1 MRRNTRDDMYDTDS
15 VGGKFCQL
23 DHSLPN
29 ESCNNSQVTSPISSF
44 NLFPERQVFPKED
57 PEGRYQ
63 YPWQREYSILRKNI
77 SGSRF
82 RSFCKSMLSEGETQ
96 NQTELSNKTSSE
108 THHALKS
115 PPLVKEMMKK
125 MASHPTGSIPTEQ
138 ESQKHVKSVK
148 KQLPMTNERIA
159 QNQRFSWYSDYKSFS
174 QSPPKPP
181 RCLQAGNVCKQTK
194 DFGIQNDNLIE
205 EVQEDKTDHNS
216 SFLDGA
222 VVAGVGNG
230 SVDSGTSSPHQSYLV
245 VVAIDFGTTYSGYA
259 FSFTH
264 DPDNIHMMRKWEGG
278 DPGIITQK
286 TPTILLMT
294 AEGDFHSF
302 GYTAR
307 DFYHDMDP
315 QEARKWLYF
324 EKFKMTL
331 HSIENL
337 SRETRITATNGKSM
351 PALTIFAHALRYFK
365 EHALQELSDQS
376 ATRLLDDDV
385 RWVVTVPAIWRQPA
399 KQFMRAAAYQA
410 GIASPDFPEQLL
422 IALEPEAASIYCRK
436 LRVYQLVPSEPSP
449 QKLIQKPNNGAM
461 EPVVTETNGIR
472 YSVIDCG
479 GGTVDIT
486 VHELL
491 DQQGTLKELHKAT
504 GGPYGSVGIDK
515 EFLTLLDNIFGEEI
529 MLQYRTKRPAGFVD
543 LMIAFEARKRNASP
557 YKDNPLNISL
567 PFSFIDF
574 YKKTK
579 GYSVET
585 AIRKF
590 NDPNIKW
597 SSQGM
602 LRLNQE
608 AMLRLFQSTI
618 NAIKGQITEVLDRI
632 PKIAYLFLVG
642 GFAESQV
649 LQYAIRGSFSH
660 RLKVVIPQGVSLA
673 ILRGAVLFGL
683 DPGIVNIRRSRMT
696 YGVGVLNR
704 FVHGYH
710 LPEKM
715 VVKDGVEWCTDV
727 FDRFVLADQSVAQG
741 DVVVRSYAPARSSQS
756 KSVIHIFSSSSHNV
770 RYVTD
775 EGVKKCGTLVL
786 DLPRSTAEIRG
797 AKREIQTRMMFG
809 ETEIKVTALDVATGK
824 CVRAEIDFLS

>member
-1 MRRNTRDDMYDTDS
+1 
-15 VGGKFCQL
+15 
-23 DHSLPN
+23 
-29 ESCNNSQVTSPISSF
+29 
-44 NLFPERQVFPKED
+44 
-57 PEGRYQ
+57 
-63 YPWQREYSILRKNI
+63 
-77 SGSRF
+77 
-82 RSFCKSMLSEGETQ
+82 MLSETETQ
-96 NQTELSNKTSSE
+96 TSIEFLRKTDSE
-108 THHALKS
+108 PTQALKS

-125 MASHPTGSIPTEQ
+125 MASYPSGSSTIEN
-138 ESQKHVKSVK
+138 ESYNQSSKNIK
-148 KQLPMTNERIA
+148 KQIPVTSENVNR
-159 QNQRFSWYSDYKSFS
+159 NQRFLWYNQKQFS

-181 RCLQAGNVCKQTK
+181 RYLQAGKAGKETR
-194 DFGIQNDNLIE
+194 DLGIQNDNLIE
-205 EVQEDKTDHNS
+205 EVQEDKSDHNS
-216 SFLDGA
+216 SILDGA
-222 VVAGVGNG
+222 VVAGIGNG

-294 AEGDFHSF
+294 SEGDFHSF

-331 HSIENL
+331 HNIENL

-351 PALTIFAHALRYFK
+351 SALTIFAHALRYFK
-365 EHALQELSDQS
+365 EHALQELSDQA
-376 ATRLLDDDV
+376 ATRLLDDDI

-436 LRVYQLVPSEPSP
+436 LRVYQLVPNEPSP

-461 EPVVTETNGIR
+461 DPVVTETNGIR
-472 YSVIDCG
+472 YSVVDCG

-504 GGPYGSVGIDK
+504 GGPFGSVGIDK

-557 YKDNPLNISL
+557 YKNNPLNISL

-579 GYSVET
+579 GYSVEA

-602 LRLNQE
+602 LRLSQE
-608 AMLRLFQSTI
+608 AMLRLFEPTI
-618 NAIKGQITEVLDRI
+618 NAIKDQITKVLERI

-649 LQYAIRGSFSH
+649 LQYAIRGAFSH
-660 RLKVVIPQGVSLA
+660 KLKVVIPQGVSLA

-715 VVKDGVEWCTDV
+715 IVKDGVEWCTDV
-727 FDRFVLADQSVAQG
+727 FDRFVVADQSVAQG

-797 AKREIQTRMMFG
+797 AKREILTRMMFG